1 VVALEWLS
9 GGDAA
14 MTLPP
19 SDALLHPHWY
29 RVAPLKPRLRG
40 HVRLQRQITRGE
52 RWTLLTDGLTQ
63 RTHRLDAAAW
73 ALIGR
78 CNGER
83 TVQRLW
89 ETLLGEQGD
98 DAPTQGEVIALL
110 AHLQQAGLLQA
121 PIDTATGSPS
131 HPEPGWQPSRPHPM
145 VNAANPLYFQV
156 TLGDPSALVRRLER
170 WLHPVLQPALLVLWV
185 LGVAAAGLAALA
197 DWPALSA
204 HASHW
209 LSSPHHLGLLWAVYP
224 VMKLLHEAA
233 HALALHRFG
242 GEVRAF
248 GLTLMLF
255 TPVPHVDARAASALV
270 GRGQR
275 LIVSLAGIM
284 AELAMAA
291 GALVVWQHTQNG
303 LLHDLA
309 FVVLFLGAVSSLLVN
324 GNPLLRMDGYHA
336 LCDAL
341 DLPNLAARSRRWWLR
356 VGSRVVNGPG
366 HAATAP
372 ACAPGERGWLIA
384 YAPLSWGYRAAL
396 SLAVVRWLGGVH
408 AGLGLAAAAVLG
420 GLVLGWP
427 LVALWQQLNAPL
439 LAASVRRVA
448 LWRVAGIGA
457 VLLGLF
463 FFCPLPHAT
472 TVQGVVWLPETAWV
486 RPQTDGFVTT
496 APAAAT
502 RRVAAGD
509 AVLSLGN
516 DRLTTRR
523 AALDEQLAG
532 LEARR
537 FEALARDPGQATAL
551 QQQAAALRAQRQQLD
566 TEIAGLTV
574 RAPLAGTLVLDDAT
588 RLGGRWLRRGDT
600 LGHVR
605 PDDNR
610 TVQVVLPHGDA
621 LLVQEALHGITLR
634 RSDRPAEVLSA
645 RLRTSTLP
653 SATRRLPARSLGDT
667 GGGATVTDP
676 ADPQGLTSRD
686 PVSVLELAS
695 AQPLG
700 GRVGSRVWV
709 RFAFAPQPAA
719 WQVGRWLR
727 QTFLGQFE
735 ARN

>member
-1 VVALEWLS
+1 MTPLS
-9 GGDAA
+9 
-14 MTLPP
+14 P
-19 SDALLHPHWY
+19 DALLHAHWY

-40 HVRLQRQITRGE
+40 HIRLQRQITRGE
-52 RWTLLTDGLTQ
+52 RWMLLTDGLSQ

-89 ETLLGEQGD
+89 EALLDEQGD
-98 DAPTQGEVIALL
+98 DAPTQGEVIELL
-110 AHLQQAGLLQA
+110 THLQQAGLLQA
-121 PIDTATGSPS
+121 PIDAETGAPS
-131 HPEPGWQPSRPHPM
+131 HPDHGWQPPRPRPM

-170 WLHPVLQPALLVLWV
+170 WLHPVLQPALLVLWA
-185 LGVAAAGLAALA
+185 LAVATAGLAALT

-209 LSSPHHLGLLWAVYP
+209 LSSPHHLGLLWAAYP
-224 VMKLLHEAA
+224 VMKLLHETA

-248 GLTLMLF
+248 GLTVMLF

-275 LIVSLAGIM
+275 LLVSLAGIM

-303 LLHDLA
+303 WLHDLA
-309 FVVLFLGAVSSLLVN
+309 FVVMCIGAVSSLLVN

-356 VGSRVVNGPG
+356 VGSRLVNGPG
-366 HAATAP
+366 RAAAPP

-384 YAPLSWGYRAAL
+384 YAPLSWSYRAVL
-396 SLAVVRWLGGVH
+396 SLVIVRWLGGVH

-420 GLVLGWP
+420 GLMLGLP
-427 LVALWQQLNAPL
+427 LVALWRQLNAPM

-448 LWRVAGIGA
+448 LGRVALIA
-457 VLLGLF
+457 SVLLGLF
-463 FFCPLPHAT
+463 FFWPLPHAT
-472 TVQGVVWLPETAWV
+472 TAQGVVWLPESAWI
-486 RPQTDGFVTT
+486 RPQTEGFVTA
-496 APAAAT
+496 APAPAD
-502 RRVAAGD
+502 RRMAAGD
-509 AVLSLGN
+509 VVLQLGN

-523 AALDEQLAG
+523 DTLSEQLAG
-532 LEARR
+532 LDARR
-537 FEALARDPGQATAL
+537 FEALARDPGQAAAL
-551 QQQAAALRAQRQQLD
+551 QQQAAALRAQRQQID
-566 TEIAGLTV
+566 TEIAGLAV
-574 RAPLAGTLVLDDAT
+574 RAPLAGALVLDEAT

-610 TVQVVLPHGDA
+610 TVQVVLPHEDA
-621 LLVQEALHGITLR
+621 LLVQDALQGITLR
-634 RSDRPAEVLSA
+634 RSDRPADPLTA
-645 RLRTSTLP
+645 RLRTTTLP
-653 SATRRLPARSLGDT
+653 AATRRLPTRSLGDT
-667 GGGATVTDP
+667 GGGAVITDP
-676 ADPQGLTSRD
+676 ADTQGLTSRD

-695 AQPLG
+695 VQPLG
-700 GRVGSRVWV
+700 ERVGSRLWV
-709 RFAFAPQPAA
+709 RFEFAPRSAA

-727 QTFLGQFE
+727 QTFLGQFQ
-735 ARN
+735 ARD